1 MKKRHLFIPII
12 IIFFLIHL
20 YLYYFVFDE
29 IRPLISFILT
39 SPFYI
44 IVFVY
49 YRETKLLETFSFISI
64 FTNLSFWVFLSLSS
78 MYNFF
83 SPNLRLVGIVSF
95 FGSVINMIIGFGI
108 VLQSNRNR
116 FVSLSIF
123 LISIINFFFA
133 SYYKFFLEDLVAAL
147 FGPNPTGVNDA
158 LIVLEIF
165 YVVLQFIIVI
175 VQSIIIF
182 IFDLNDEYDKNTFG
196 YVKKY

>member
-29 IRPLISFILT
+29 IIPLISFILT

>member
-1 MKKRHLFIPII
+1 
-12 IIFFLIHL
+12 
-20 YLYYFVFDE
+20 
-29 IRPLISFILT
+29 
-39 SPFYI
+39 
-44 IVFVY
+44 
-49 YRETKLLETFSFISI
+49 
-64 FTNLSFWVFLSLSS
+64 

>member
-64 FTNLSFWVFLSLSS
+64 FTNLSFWMFLSLSS